1 MRRLRRASR
10 GRVALTEAVD
20 VTASAPGDPAILAAI
35 HDAIAA
41 LPDTLR
47 LPLVLHALE
56 GLTHR
61 EVADLLDLTAGTCKR
76 RVFEART
83 ALRAVLGDGRDT

>member
-1 MRRLRRASR
+1 MTSCRRCSCACSPCC
-10 GRVALTEAVD
+10 
-20 VTASAPGDPAILAAI
+20 PGFAAI

-61 EVADLLDLTAGTCKR
+61 EVADLLDLTEGTCKR

-83 ALRAVLGDGRDT
+83 ALRAVLGDGRGT